1 MPAVGRDALVA
12 VARKLLKTK
21 PPGQITGLELARA
34 GNVDPALIRYYFP
47 DRSKLFVAAALQALE
62 ELRERQRVNSIG
74 ANSAADKLRRRIAT
88 LLESLFDDPSLHYL
102 IVDRIIHIKSKEAR
116 ALRRDTVRQTCEN
129 FAAVIDEGVATGEFH
144 RVDPRH
150 LYLAVVGACSF
161 PMAERDLFAELMGNG
176 PSRAHVQAYAEFL
189 ANALLTGL
197 MRTPGKS

>member
-1 MPAVGRDALVA
+1 MPAVGRDTLVA

-21 PPGQITGLELARA
+21 PPAQITGLELARA
-34 GNVDPALIRYYFP
+34 ANVDPALIRYYFP

-62 ELRERQRVNSIG
+62 ELRARQRANSIG
-74 ANSAADKLRRRIAT
+74 AKSAADKLRRRIAT

-129 FAAVIDEGVATGEFH
+129 FAAVIDEGVMTGEFH

-161 PMAERDLFAELMGNG
+161 PMAERDLFTELMGNG
-176 PSRAHVQAYAEFL
+176 PSRAHVQAYADFL